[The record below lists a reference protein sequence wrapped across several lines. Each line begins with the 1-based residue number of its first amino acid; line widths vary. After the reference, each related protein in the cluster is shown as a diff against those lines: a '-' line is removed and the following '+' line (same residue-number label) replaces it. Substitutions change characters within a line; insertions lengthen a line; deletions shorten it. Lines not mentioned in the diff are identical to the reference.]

1 MGEVRRDMDEEE
13 QKIKEKELN
22 LEIPDEKKEH
32 CTPGTQTRHTSL
44 LLED

>member
-1 MGEVRRDMDEEE
+1 MDKEE